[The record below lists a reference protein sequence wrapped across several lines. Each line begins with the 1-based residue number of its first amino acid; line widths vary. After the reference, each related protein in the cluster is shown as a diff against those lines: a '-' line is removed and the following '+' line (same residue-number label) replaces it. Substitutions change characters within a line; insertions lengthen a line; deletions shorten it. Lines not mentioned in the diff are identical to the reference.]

1 MAAPSVM
8 NDMQK
13 IILIQDDPYLVES
26 RKLLLQTNGF
36 QVGVV
41 YTVSQAR
48 KMARELDCDLVIVD
62 SEQDHNSAMELCE
75 EIKQHNPKLA
85 VAVMT
90 GYHVYLHSDCPDEVI
105 RQEEGPAGFV
115 AKVRSLMADKA
126 AEA

>member
-1 MAAPSVM
+1 MP
-8 NDMQK
+8 N

-26 RKLLLQTNGF
+26 RRLLLRANGYS
-36 QVGVV
+36 VDVV
-41 YTVSQAR
+41 YTVKQAR
-48 KMARELDCDLVIVD
+48 EKARELNCDLVIVD
-62 SEQDHNSAMELCE
+62 SDKDHNAAMELCE
-75 EIKQHNPKLA
+75 EIKQNNPKLA